1 MKQVL
6 LLFIFLSLGNFLYPQ
21 SVKETVN
28 NCLKEIEN
36 DNFENLRKEY
46 SSLYIQMIKEI
57 EPNYINAVNNI
68 QSLNYTHAFSNLY
81 DLISEGYMLD
91 EIKSDDNFQKLH
103 NLKEWTKFTAYIDSI
118 TENYD
123 NVLRKELNKIQYED
137 QGIRIL
143 LLNIGK
149 IQGVDNQIV
158 LKLRK
163 EMKQI
168 DSINAVRVQQI
179 INEFGWLGK
188 SKIGSEANQTL
199 FLTIQHVDDLTVQE
213 KYLPMLEQAVKDNN
227 AEPWQFAFLTDRI
240 LMNQGKFQIYGTQV
254 IISKNPKESYVVPL
268 QDPYKVDTLR
278 KQIGLEPLKEYLQD
292 EGIEWDVEK
301 YIENLPQILELYKR
315 RNNQNN

>member
-1 MKQVL
+1 MKQIL
-6 LLFIFLSLGNFLYPQ
+6 FFIFLSLGNFLYSQ
-21 SVKETVN
+21 SVNEIVN

-36 DNFENLRKEY
+36 NNFENLRKEY
-46 SSLYIQMIKEI
+46 SSLYIQMIKEV

-68 QSLNYTHAFSNLY
+68 KTSNYTQAFSNLY

-91 EIKSDDNFQKLH
+91 EIKSDDNFRILH
-103 NLKEWTKFTAYIDSI
+103 NLKEWTTFTAYIDSI

-123 NVLRKELNKIQYED
+123 NVLRKELNKMQYED

-143 LLNIGK
+143 LLNMRK
-149 IQGVDNQIV
+149 IQNLDDQTTLIV
-158 LKLRK
+158 RK

-179 INEFGWLGK
+179 IDEFGWLGE

-199 FLTIQHVDDLTVQE
+199 FLTIQHVDDLIVQE
-213 KYLPMLEQAVKDNN
+213 KYLPILERAVKDNN
-227 AEPWQFAFLTDRI
+227 SEPWQFAFLTDRI
-240 LMNQGKFQIYGTQV
+240 LMNQGEFQIYGTQV

-268 QDPYKVDTLR
+268 QNPYKVDELR
-278 KQIGLEPLKEYLQD
+278 KQVGLEPLSEYLQD
-292 EGIEWDVEK
+292 EGLEWNIEK
-301 YIENLPQILELYKR
+301 YIENLPQILELYKK